1 MRIIKNSRL
10 LALAAQF
17 PACIPAAIHWKE
29 IITDEPDIT
38 NFIQL
43 RQRFP
48 HADQV
53 TSKSGRTL
61 TIFNLANR
69 HRLITAI
76 HYNRQIAYVFRIL
89 THAEYSKNNWINE
102 L

>member
-1 MRIIKNSRL
+1 MRIIKNSHL
-10 LALAAQF
+10 LELAARH
-17 PACIPAAIHWKE
+17 PKCLPAAIRWKE
-29 IITDEPDIT
+29 IITDKPDIT
-38 NFIQL
+38 NFAQL

-53 TSKSGRTL
+53 TSKSGRTI
-61 TIFNLANR
+61 TIFNLAR
-69 HRLITAI
+69 QHRLITAI
-76 HYNRQIAYVFRIL
+76 HYNHRIIYIFRIL